1 VQTTEKPNR
10 KLDLGKTLSTR
21 NGTLL
26 VSAITAVLAA
36 ALLLIFLSQYREST
50 QEDGLTASV
59 LVAKRL
65 IERGSPGD
73 ALADQGMFQRVSVP
87 RSDLKQGALTDPESI
102 KGQTAAVDIYPGE
115 QLTTADF
122 AIGATRVQ
130 DRLGPGDRAIAIPV
144 DAVHGNTGQLKAGD
158 RVDVLGGFNVGD
170 NGNGDGGKPVIKP
183 MLRNVLVLSAPGGA
197 ASGGTGTQ
205 DTNVVLRAPD
215 RKAAELA
222 FSADH
227 GKLWLL
233 LRPQVGARDSDIS
246 MITLETVL
254 FGVKPVN
261 LAPQAQGGQ

>member
-1 VQTTEKPNR
+1 MQTTEKPNR

-50 QEDGLTASV
+50 QDDGVASSV

-73 ALADQGMFQRVSVP
+73 ALADQGMFERASVP

-102 KGQTAAVDIYPGE
+102 KGQSAVADIYPGE
-115 QLTTADF
+115 QLTSADF
-122 AIGATRVQ
+122 AAGGARIQ

-144 DAVHGNTGQLKAGD
+144 DSVHGNIGQLQTGD

-170 NGNGDGGKPVIKP
+170 TGGGDGGKPVIEP
-183 MLRNVLVLSAPGGA
+183 MMRNVLVLSAPAA
-197 ASGGTGTQ
+197 ASGNTGGNGA
-205 DTNVVLRAPD
+205 NVVLRASD

-233 LRPQVGARDSDIS
+233 LRPQVGARDSDIPT
-246 MITLETVL
+246 ITLETVL

-261 LAPQAQGGQ
+261 LDQQGGQ